1 MEYLKEDL
9 QKLWGRKDKVI
20 FPSYETVTAVALE
33 KLFDK
38 LPQKFFKKVDNAPQ
52 KSKYRKKTRSDP
64 KIDVSLE
71 ATHLNYQSKDNDRSE
86 VLSQYVQK
94 KWNRKIDWVSVS
106 NEIATDYG
114 ISCNFRE
121 IGLDITTDK
130 FSNQLQ

>member
-1 MEYLKEDL
+1 M
-9 QKLWGRKDKVI
+9 
-20 FPSYETVTAVALE
+20 
-33 KLFDK
+33 
-38 LPQKFFKKVDNAPQ
+38 DNAPQ
-52 KSKYRKKTRSDP
+52 KSKYRKKTKSDP
-64 KIDVSLE
+64 KVDVCLE
-71 ATHLNYQSKDNDRSE
+71 ATHLNYQSKDNERSE

-114 ISCNFRE
+114 IGCNFRE

>member
-1 MEYLKEDL
+1 MEYTKEDM

-33 KLFDK
+33 NLFDK
-38 LPQKFFKKVDNAPQ
+38 LPQKVFKKVDNAPQ

-64 KIDVSLE
+64 KINVSLE

-106 NEIATDYG
+106 NEIATNYR
-114 ISCNFRE
+114 ISCNF
-121 IGLDITTDK
+121 
-130 FSNQLQ
+130 

>member
-1 MEYLKEDL
+1 MREFGYMVPNK
-9 QKLWGRKDKVI
+9 
-20 FPSYETVTAVALE
+20 

-106 NEIATDYG
+106 SKIATDYYV
-114 ISCNFRE
+114 ISCNF
-121 IGLDITTDK
+121 
-130 FSNQLQ
+130 